1 MGARELFLGRSRL
14 ATGLWLGLA
23 VGFAIACG
31 WASVTAA
38 LAGPYVVQDDARQHL
53 FWMRRYLDP
62 GLFPGDLLADYFQS
76 VAPLGYRLLYWLP
89 AQVGI
94 DPLVVGAW
102 MPPLLGL
109 IATVLAFRV
118 TIAIAPLPWLGFLAA
133 TQLNLTLWIRDDL
146 ASATPR
152 AFVFPLFLAF
162 LDGVLR
168 SSWPMTL
175 AAIALLGLFY
185 PQYVLV
191 AVATLAV
198 RAAVLAHG
206 RYGMGEGQGDR
217 DPNNLQA
224 LRLALAGVGLGGVT
238 LGLYK
243 LQSSAYGPVINVEQ
257 ARSLPEFFSGGR
269 AVFFR
274 DDWAAYWLMS
284 HRSSLLP
291 KALLT
296 PVTLMAAAALPAI
309 AATRRRWTT
318 LATAGP
324 GLALLGQWIVGSLLC
339 FTAAHLVLF
348 RLHLPGRYTQYGTM
362 LLMPIA
368 AALAWG
374 VFVEALGDRATGWR
388 RLAARSLPAVLA
400 AAAVLYPFSLGR
412 FPNGQYLGG
421 RAPAVYEFLAALP
434 KDVVIAGVSDELD
447 NVPTFARRSV
457 LSAREYGIPYHWG
470 YYGQFRDRV
479 AATLA
484 ALYSPDLSTVA
495 AFQERY
501 GVNFWLLDAET
512 FTLPY
517 LRAEGSWMRE
527 NRWFAQ
533 FQPAYDEAI
542 AHLQTTPGP
551 ALATAIAAPCIVLET
566 TSFRIL
572 DGSCLATLAME
583 APPGPP

>member
-1 MGARELFLGRSRL
+1 MEARGRFLGRSRL

-38 LAGPYVVQDDARQHL
+38 LAGTYVVQDDARQHL

-76 VAPLGYRLLYWLP
+76 VAPWGYQLLYWLP

-102 MPPLLGL
+102 MPALLGL
-109 IATVLAFRV
+109 ITTVLAFRV
-118 TIAIAPLPWLGFLAA
+118 AIAIAPVPWLGFLAA
-133 TQLNLTLWIRDDL
+133 TQLNISLWIRDDL

-168 SSWPMTL
+168 SSWPLTL
-175 AAIALLGLFY
+175 GAIALLGLFY

-191 AVATLAV
+191 AVATLTV
-198 RAAVLAHG
+198 RAAMLAYG
-206 RYGMGEGQGDR
+206 RYRGDGRGDR
-217 DPNNLQA
+217 APENLKS
-224 LRLALAGVGLGGVT
+224 LRLALAGVGLGVMT
-238 LGLYK
+238 LCLYK
-243 LQSSAYGPVINVEQ
+243 SQSSAYGPVISVEQ
-257 ARSLPEFFSGGR
+257 ARSLPEFVSGGR

-291 KALLT
+291 KAIFT
-296 PVTLMAAAALPAI
+296 PVTLIAAVVLPAI
-309 AATRRRWTT
+309 AATRRRWSI

-324 GLALLGQWIVGSLLC
+324 GLALLGQWILGSLLC
-339 FTAAHLVLF
+339 FGMAHLVLF

-362 LLMPIA
+362 ILMPIA
-368 AALAWG
+368 AALVWG
-374 VFVEALGDRATGWR
+374 VGAEMLGHRAAGKWR
-388 RLAARSLPAVLA
+388 WAARSLPVLLA
-400 AAAVLYPFSLGR
+400 AAVLLYPFSLGR

-434 KDVVIAGVSDELD
+434 EDAVIAGMSDELD

-470 YYGQFRDRV
+470 YYAQFRDRV
-479 AATLA
+479 AATLE
-484 ALYSPDLSTVA
+484 ALYSPDLGAVA

-501 GVNFWLLDAET
+501 GVDFWLLDAET

-533 FQPAYDEAI
+533 FQPAFDRAI
-542 AHLQTTPGP
+542 AHLQTPPGP
-551 ALATAIAAPCIVLET
+551 TLANAIAAPCIVFQG
-566 TSFRIL
+566 SGFQVL
-572 DGSCLATLAME
+572 DGSCLTQLAAA
-583 APPGPP
+583 APQGQPP

>member
-1 MGARELFLGRSRL
+1 MLARGLFLGRSRR

-53 FWMRRYLDP
+53 FWMRRYLDAD
-62 GLFPGDLLADYFQS
+62 LFPGDLLADYFQS

-89 AQVGI
+89 AQMGI

-102 MPPLLGL
+102 MPPLLGVV
-109 IATVLAFRV
+109 ATGLAFRV
-118 TIAIAPLPWLGFLAA
+118 ATAIAPVPWVGFLAA
-133 TQLNLTLWIRDDL
+133 TQLNIGLWIRDDL

-168 SSWPMTL
+168 SSWAMTL

-206 RYGMGEGQGDR
+206 RYGGRDQGDR
-217 DPNNLQA
+217 DPHTLKA
-224 LRLALAGVGLGGVT
+224 LRLALVGVGVGVVT
-238 LGLYK
+238 LCLYK
-243 LQSSAYGPVINVEQ
+243 LQSSAYGPVISVEQ
-257 ARSLPEFFSGGR
+257 ARSLPEFVRGGR

-274 DDWAAYWLMS
+274 DDWAAYWLMG

-296 PVTLMAAAALPAI
+296 PVTLGAAVALPAI
-309 AATRRRWTT
+309 ALRGWRGG
-318 LATAGP
+318 GP
-324 GLALLGQWIVGSLLC
+324 TIARSGLALLGQWIAGSVLC
-339 FTAAHLVLF
+339 FAVAHVVLF

-368 AALAWG
+368 AALVWG
-374 VFVEALGDRATGWR
+374 VVVETLGTRATGWR
-388 RLAARSLPAVLA
+388 RMAARSLPVILTVAVL
-400 AAAVLYPFSLGR
+400 LYPFSLGR
-412 FPNGQYLGG
+412 FPNGHYMGG

-434 KDVVIAGVSDELD
+434 KDVVIAGISDELD

-470 YYGQFRDRV
+470 YYQQFRDRV

-484 ALYSPDLSTVA
+484 ALYSPDLATVA
-495 AFQERY
+495 AFQRRY
-501 GVNFWLLDAET
+501 GVDFWLLDLET

-517 LRAEGSWMRE
+517 LRAEGTWERE

-533 FQPAYDEAI
+533 FQPVYDEAI
-542 AHLQTTPGP
+542 AHLQGARGP
-551 ALATAIAAPCIVLET
+551 VLASAIAAPCIAFQSST
-566 TSFRIL
+566 FRVL
-572 DGSCLATLAME
+572 DGSCLAKLA
-583 APPGPP
+583 ATADLPPP

>member
-1 MGARELFLGRSRL
+1 MEARGQGPGRSRL
-14 ATGLWLGLA
+14 AMGLWLGLA

-38 LAGPYVVQDDARQHL
+38 LAGTYVVQDDARQHL

-62 GLFPGDLLADYFQS
+62 DLFPGDLLADYFQS
-76 VAPLGYRLLYWLP
+76 VAPWGYRLLYWLP
-89 AQVGI
+89 AQLGI
-94 DPLVVGAW
+94 DPLAVGAW
-102 MPPLLGL
+102 MPALLGL

-118 TIAIAPLPWLGFLAA
+118 TITIAPVPWVGFLAA
-133 TQLNLTLWIRDDL
+133 TQLNLTLWVRDDL

-162 LDGVLR
+162 LNGAVR
-168 SSWPMTL
+168 SSWGWTL
-175 AAIALLGLFY
+175 GAIALLGLFY

-191 AVATLAV
+191 AVATLTV

-206 RYGMGEGQGDR
+206 RYRGDR
-217 DPNNLQA
+217 APETLRS
-224 LRLALAGVGLGGVT
+224 LRLALAGVGVGVLT

-243 LQSSAYGPVINVEQ
+243 LQSSAYGPVISVEQ
-257 ARSLPEFFSGGR
+257 ARSLPEFVSGGR

-274 DDWAAYWLMS
+274 DDWVAYWLMS

-291 KALLT
+291 KAIFT
-296 PVTLMAAAALPAI
+296 PVTLMAAVALPAI

-324 GLALLGQWIVGSLLC
+324 GLALLGQWILGSLLC
-339 FTAAHLVLF
+339 FGAAHLVLF

-362 LLMPIA
+362 ILMPIA
-368 AALAWG
+368 AALTWG
-374 VFVEALGDRATGWR
+374 VVVEILGRGATAWR
-388 RLAARSLPAVLA
+388 SWAARSLSAVLA
-400 AAAVLYPFSLGR
+400 ACLLLYPFSLGR

-421 RAPAVYEFLAALP
+421 LAPAVYEFLAALP
-434 KDVVIAGVSDELD
+434 KDVVIAGITDELD

-470 YYGQFRDRV
+470 YYQRFRDRV

-484 ALYSPDLSTVA
+484 ALYSPELSTVA

-501 GVNFWLLDAET
+501 GVDFWLLDDET
-512 FTLPY
+512 FTLPH

-533 FQPAYDEAI
+533 FQPAHDQAI
-542 AHLQTTPGP
+542 AHLQTPPGP
-551 ALATAIAAPCIVLET
+551 ALARAIAAPCVVFLG
-566 TSFRIL
+566 SGLQIL
-572 DGSCLATLAME
+572 DGSCLAKLAAD
-583 APPGPP
+583 APEGQPP